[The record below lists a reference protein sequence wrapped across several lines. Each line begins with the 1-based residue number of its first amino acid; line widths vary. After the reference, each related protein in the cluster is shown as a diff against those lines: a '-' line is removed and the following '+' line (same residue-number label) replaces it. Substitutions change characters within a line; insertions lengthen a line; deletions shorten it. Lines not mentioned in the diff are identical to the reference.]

1 MHKYSPGYS
10 GSSVIIDIPDGWSC
24 STLNGDITGPLMI
37 YSDFTIISGGA
48 GSMAGAMYEYVI
60 SSSSGVNDNACLR
73 GSSPANLS
81 LEVIRP
87 NEWYY
92 NIVNAVGFN

>member
-10 GSSVIIDIPDGWSC
+10 GGIVTINIPNGWSC
-24 STLNGDITGPLMI
+24 LTSNSTITGPLMI
-37 YSDFTIISGGA
+37 SSDFTIISGGA
-48 GSMAGAMYEYVI
+48 GSMAGSTYEYVI
-60 SSSSGVNDNACLR
+60 SSNRADKSVYLR

-81 LEVIRP
+81 LEVTRP
-87 NEWYY
+87 SEWYY